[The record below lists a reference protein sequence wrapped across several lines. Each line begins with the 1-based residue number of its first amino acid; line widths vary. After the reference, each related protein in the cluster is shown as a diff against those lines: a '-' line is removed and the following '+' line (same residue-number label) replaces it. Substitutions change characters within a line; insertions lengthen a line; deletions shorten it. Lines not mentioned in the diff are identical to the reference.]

1 MNWFLHDRDLRHE
14 RVKSVLLNI
23 FQASVYFLFPQ
34 KTSGFRIFSRENK
47 SGTLAWVK
55 DKPLPIIDGNG
66 LASLF
71 GTNLRRKYS
80 LYSTLY
86 NFYSVLDM
94 INRNRFFHIFS
105 EDFRT
110 ISNMHSLEKTL
121 QECSLKQ
128 SSRNGIYI
136 MCLRFQ
142 ISGTYEEYFYEYS

>member
-1 MNWFLHDRDLRHE
+1 MKELNQFYLTYFRPVFTSCFPRKHLVFGYFQGRIKAEHWHE
-14 RVKSVLLNI
+14 L
-23 FQASVYFLFPQ
+23 
-34 KTSGFRIFSRENK
+34 KTSFYQ
-47 SGTLAWVK
+47 
-55 DKPLPIIDGNG
+55 IIDGNG

-71 GTNLRRKYS
+71 GTNLRRKYT